1 MSELTS
7 TDRGSVYGR
16 ASDGWREQNV
26 PARREHPSGV
36 SRGWLVAGV
45 AALALGYLAWRHFGP
60 DLRRYIKMER
70 M

>member
-7 TDRGSVYGR
+7 ADRGSVYDR
-16 ASDGWREQNV
+16 TSDTWRERNV
-26 PARREHPSGV
+26 PARREYPAGA
-36 SRGWLVAGV
+36 SRGWVVAGL
-45 AALALGYLAWRHFGP
+45 AALALGYLAWRHFGS